1 MFSFIS
7 YLISKLLQPVC
18 DCGDNREGKPLFGGC
33 IARNSTSFRVQDIQ
47 SLLETAVQ
55 NIIAEKWSYYAGCP
69 RRNVRDFG
77 RVFLMLNYTDIT
89 QNTYVQ
95 S

>member
-1 MFSFIS
+1 MS
-7 YLISKLLQPVC
+7 LNLGQVH
-18 DCGDNREGKPLFGGC
+18 LFVMSGC
-33 IARNSTSFRVQDIQ
+33 LRVLKYIH
-47 SLLETAVQ
+47 THFVYMY
-55 NIIAEKWSYYAGCP
+55 IYTGCP
-69 RRNVRDFG
+69 RRYMPDFG